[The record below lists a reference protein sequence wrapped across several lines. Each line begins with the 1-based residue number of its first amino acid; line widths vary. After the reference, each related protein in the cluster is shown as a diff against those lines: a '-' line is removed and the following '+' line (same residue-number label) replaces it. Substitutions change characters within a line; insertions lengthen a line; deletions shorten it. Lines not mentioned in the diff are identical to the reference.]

1 MVVVPLPMAGMEM
14 SSKNKEA
21 DDAPLL
27 QTVVHDMPAAGTPA
41 AAKAGGCGSF
51 FKAHVW
57 KMATLLGWIFFFAA
71 LLSRKS
77 ASTANAGSCSAF
89 SGTPSGTPATPST
102 SSNVAVVGAT
112 TKFLIVGDW
121 GRQGGYN
128 QSRNAAGMA
137 KVASS
142 LGAQFVVST
151 GDNFYEQGL
160 ANLTDPGFMKSFVNV
175 YNQASLQ
182 VPWFAAVGNH
192 DWYTP
197 GNVSVQLD
205 PALRAKDKR
214 WHAFQSTV
222 KSFYASP
229 GDPAPLLSLFFIDT
243 SPWVTAYRAQPNSM
257 MWSWGGIAGVDA
269 PVAYDSVPART
280 TFMAWEDAAAGAL
293 AAQLQASN
301 ARWQIVVGHHPV
313 YSFSGRHGSTR
324 ELARINGILR
334 RAGAHGYMN
343 GHDHNLQLIVPPVP
357 AASGTADVTSSSSS
371 DTASTPGG
379 TGFIAPAGPFYLTSG
394 AGSKTS
400 NDVAKPSDG
409 SLVFSLGSTGF
420 NSLELNATSLVL
432 KSYNMDGQLL
442 HTYTP
447 PWSPAPL
454 CDTTPDGLPGALLS
468 RAPDYRCSPPPEPVD
483 TGAGISL
490 DINSAGAGTGSTLAV
505 QAAAWPQG
513 KPVPFDQYQL
523 KSQLMLSGGT
533 SWDYVMYDA
542 VNKVVYLGRRSDGLQ
557 FVDVRDPMNPRLGGT
572 IPGTTGA
579 NGVILMPSLG
589 LGAGIC
595 PGAPLFT
602 LPKAPSFTYT
612 VLGNIA
618 FDPSFGTPDGGVFMP
633 AINAVGWTFPHRPN
647 KVPGSLAVYNITQS
661 VVNAAMAGSMPPPC
675 GTTCFTSPSLGATA
689 EAMNGIFGGGLEAPR
704 TAPDS
709 ASAWVQLEAGS
720 ISALV
725 DGVSGSVR
733 KTFDLRAPGC
743 ANPAGSEVDAVN
755 NVLFVGCRGGAMP
768 GNIGTGIP
776 ILVAINITSG
786 DVLFTSR
793 IGRHVDGVAYM
804 PPDATHTG
812 RVFVSCGG
820 DATIMVFEQA
830 PGGGAYRPLEAIATR
845 PGAKT
850 MAVDPVRR
858 LVFTAVPS
866 GSANYRGRPLASGPG
881 KAADELSYPNTWQAG
896 SFTLLTYQ
904 PVN

>member
-1 MVVVPLPMAGMEM
+1 MAGSMEM
-14 SSKNKEA
+14 SAAGGKGKEA

-27 QTVVHDMPAAGTPA
+27 ETVVQDMPVV
-41 AAKAGGCGSF
+41 AKPGGSKAGCGSF
-51 FKAHVW
+51 CKSHAW
-57 KMATLLGWIFFFAA
+57 KMAAILGWIFFVAA

-77 ASTANAGSCSAF
+77 APAANAGSCSAF
-89 SGTPSGTPATPST
+89 SGTPPAGSTGSSGAG
-102 SSNVAVVGAT
+102 VAVVGSTA
-112 TKFLIVGDW
+112 KFLIVGDW

-137 KVASS
+137 KVASG

-160 ANLTDPGFMKSFVNV
+160 ANLTDPGFAKSFVNV
-175 YNQASLQ
+175 YSQPSLQ
-182 VPWFAAVGNH
+182 VPWFSAVGNH

-205 PALRAKDKR
+205 PQLRARDRR
-214 WHAFQSTV
+214 WHAYQSTV
-222 KSFYASP
+222 RSFYASP

-243 SPWVTAYRAQPNSM
+243 SPWVTAYRAKPNSM
-257 MWSWGGIAGVDA
+257 MWSWGGISGVDS
-269 PVAYDSVPART
+269 PVPYDSVPART
-280 TFMAWEDAAAGAL
+280 TFMAWEDQAAGAL

-343 GHDHNLQLIVPPVP
+343 GHDHNLQLIVPPAP
-357 AASGTADVTSSSSS
+357 GGSGPADVTSSSSS

-379 TGFIAPAGPFYLTSG
+379 TGFIPPAGPFYLTSG

-400 NDVAKPSDG
+400 NDVAKPTDG
-409 SLVFSLGSTGF
+409 SLVFSLGATGF
-420 NSLELNATSLVL
+420 NSMELNSTALVL
-432 KSYNMDGQLL
+432 KSFNMDGVLL
-442 HTYTP
+442 HTYVQ

-468 RAPDYRCSPPPEPVD
+468 RTPDYRCAPPPEPVD

-490 DINSAGAGTGSTLAV
+490 DVNSAGAGTGSTMAV

-523 KSQLMLSGGT
+523 KSQLTLPGGA
-533 SWDYVMYDA
+533 SWDYVMYDSP
-542 VNKVVYLGRRSDGLQ
+542 NKVVYLGRRTDGLQ
-557 FVDVRDPMNPRLGGT
+557 YVDVRDPLNPRLAGT

-595 PGAPLFT
+595 LGAPLFT
-602 LPKAPSFTYT
+602 LPKAPLFTYT
-612 VLGNIA
+612 VLGSITFNT
-618 FDPSFGTPDGGVFMP
+618 SLGSPDGGVFMS

-647 KVPGSLAVYNITQS
+647 KVPGSLAVFSLPQPVI
-661 VVNAAMAGSMPPPC
+661 AAALAGSVPPTC
-675 GTTCFTSPSLGATA
+675 GTACFTSPSPGATA
-689 EAMNGIFGGGLEAPR
+689 EAANGIFGGGLEAPR
-704 TAPDS
+704 TAPDA

-733 KTFDLRAPGC
+733 RTFDLRAPGC

-755 NVLFVGCRGGAMP
+755 NILFVACRGGAMP

-793 IGRHVDGVAYM
+793 IGRHVDGVAYL

-866 GSANYRGRPLASGPG
+866 GSANYRGNPLASGPG

-896 SFTLLTYQ
+896 SFTLLVYQ